1 MVNKE
6 GDLMDIK
13 IRLLMLGKRQ
23 TDLIEPLL
31 TKYGIKSNSTE
42 LSAAFNPARGFQP
55 KHKAIRKAADEI
67 LSGWEAQ
74 QQKTTQEVKA

>member
-23 TDLIEPLL
+23 TDLLMPLY
-31 TKYGIKSNSTE
+31 TQYGIKANSTE
-42 LSAAFNPARGFQP
+42 LSAAFNPGRGTQP
-55 KHKAIRKAADEI
+55 KHKAIREAADEI

-74 QQKTTQEVKA
+74 QQQTTQEVKA